1 MLSRWTARALPIP
14 AALCVPVLICAAP
27 LIFFPA
33 SVYFPAP
40 IFLPALIFFP
50 PPVCVPRRRALLC
63 LRIGR
68 HRRGRGAPA
77 NKYRCQERTHYDRSF
92 HFDSPRDVARGK
104 SLSPHTI
111 APR

>member
-27 LIFFPA
+27 LIF
-33 SVYFPAP
+33 FPAP

-68 HRRGRGAPA
+68 HRRRRGAPA
-77 NKYRCQERTHYDRSF
+77 NK
-92 HFDSPRDVARGK
+92 
-104 SLSPHTI
+104 
-111 APR
+111 